1 MKKIFYVCSALMLL
15 FTMTSCDMDVFD
27 IGKDPAKGTTY
38 KSDDLSPISD
48 MLAADGRFGEFV
60 NTIKAAGLYSGFN
73 QSSAGVSYTVFA
85 PTDEAMAKYETAL
98 GSKVADMGQDYARSF
113 VLYHA
118 MKDSILPDAFVT
130 KSSITNLTRDKI
142 NVAVDTEHT
151 GEATLTN
158 SNSQAQVIEMGI
170 SASNGKIY
178 VLSSALTPLVE
189 TVYDRLNKDQ
199 NYNIFLQAVKDAK
212 WDKMLNTISD
222 TVVAEDGTQTVIN
235 RNFSVLGVTDKT
247 FGEAGISNVEQLK
260 QKLVAANTK
269 AGLSADSLLRAYVGY
284 HIVQSKNTV
293 AALGTMQGESTSRLW
308 STGAQNLVFTLSAND
323 NEEDMAKRY
332 AINPASGTPIH
343 FVESGSNIL
352 ALNGYLHQVDNWMP
366 VWEPEQQTVVWDL
379 ADDNEIR
386 TIVEDA
392 GSDYQPVEIP
402 KKQVRTS
409 ISSASCIQHTETET
423 KNTSFGVVT
432 YCTVGQYTVLAL
444 ANGAHQANN
453 NDCVVFNLGNTGTA
467 TMTTPTIVRG
477 KYRVKLDVVYNTT
490 QNFMRTKSDGSG
502 GTLEVTFDGK
512 NKTFVA
518 PYTQVAVI
526 PAPGSTL
533 KNPLPGVYTTV
544 LYDEIE
550 FDSTSSHTFSFKI
563 KDGAASSNGNFSL
576 QFDTMT
582 FEPIDD

>member
-1 MKKIFYVCSALMLL
+1 MKKIFYICSALMLL

-27 IGKDPAKGTTY
+27 IGKDPAKGTSF
-38 KSDDLSPISD
+38 KSDESSPISD
-48 MLAADGRFGEFV
+48 VLASDGRFGEFV

-73 QSSAGVSYTVFA
+73 QSSDGVSYTVFA
-85 PTDEAMAKYETAL
+85 PTDEAMAKFETAL
-98 GSKVADMGQDYARSF
+98 GSKVADMGEEYARSF

-118 MKDSILPDAFVT
+118 VKDSILPDAFIT
-130 KSSITNLTRDKI
+130 KTSITNLTRDKI
-142 NVAVDTEHT
+142 NVTIDTEHA

-158 SNSQAQVIEMGI
+158 SNSQAQVVEMGI

-199 NYNIFLQAVKDAK
+199 NYSIFLQAVKDAN
-212 WDKMLNTISD
+212 WDKKLNTISD
-222 TVVAEDGTQTVIN
+222 TVLTEDGKTTVIN
-235 RNFSVLGVTDKT
+235 RNYSVLGVTDKT
-247 FGEAGISNVEQLK
+247 FAEAGISNLDQLK
-260 QKLVAANTK
+260 QKLVAANK
-269 AGLSADSLLRAYVGY
+269 EEGLSADSLLRAYVGY
-284 HIVQSKNTV
+284 HVVQSKNTV

-308 STGAQNLVFTLSAND
+308 STGAQNLVFTLSADND
-323 NEEDMAKRY
+323 KEDMASRY
-332 AINPASGTPIH
+332 TINPASTTPTH
-343 FVESGSNIL
+343 FVESGSNVL

-366 VWEPEQQTVVWDL
+366 VWEPDQQTVVWDL
-379 ADDNEIR
+379 ADDNEIK
-386 TIVEDA
+386 TIVEES

-402 KKQVRTS
+402 KKAVVTS

-423 KNTSFGVVT
+423 RNTSFGIVN
-432 YCTVGQYTVLAL
+432 YYTVGQYTALAL

-467 TMTTPTIVRG
+467 TMKTPTIVRG
-477 KYRVKLDVVYNTT
+477 KYKVKLDVVYSTT

-518 PYTQVAVI
+518 PYTQVAV
-526 PAPGSTL
+526 APGSTL

-550 FDSTSSHTFSFKI
+550 FDSTSTHTFSFKI
-563 KDGAASSNGNFSL
+563 KDGAASSNRNFSL
-576 QFDTMT
+576 QFDTIT
-582 FEPIDD
+582 FEPVKD